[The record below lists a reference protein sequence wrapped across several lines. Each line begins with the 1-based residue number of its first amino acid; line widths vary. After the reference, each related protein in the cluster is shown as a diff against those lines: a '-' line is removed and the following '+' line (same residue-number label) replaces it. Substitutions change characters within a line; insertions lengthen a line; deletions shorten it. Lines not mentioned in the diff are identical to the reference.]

1 MSASLQT
8 HDAHTF
14 AMIARLDSLTTLNPS
29 ADDLRTRATFWRKY
43 ADGLVDDGRAYVAE
57 HVRHQC
63 DAMDRTADR
72 MENPEPVA
80 TLITTRAPETT
91 LEQAAEQAAR
101 TIATVTTKPPRKAR
115 ATTPELSAFA
125 FWRAADQARRNAG
138 AKWYL
143 DPDTFLVTLPTKL
156 CGHTTERGTRIKWR
170 RDQRFPAA
178 KYWPGGQL
186 PNGITPAVNVNST
199 WDHEAALT
207 RVEQAR
213 VDQICQDR
221 IFYARRDAP
230 LAIDNLSRQ
239 ETGMDKI
246 PLHMRKHAQ
255 ATLNEY
261 QAKAIGLSS
270 I

>member
-1 MSASLQT
+1 MSASIQT

-101 TIATVTTKPPRKAR
+101 AIATVT
-115 ATTPELSAFA
+115 
-125 FWRAADQARRNAG
+125 
-138 AKWYL
+138 
-143 DPDTFLVTLPTKL
+143 
-156 CGHTTERGTRIKWR
+156 H
-170 RDQRFPAA
+170 
-178 KYWPGGQL
+178 
-186 PNGITPAVNVNST
+186 
-199 WDHEAALT
+199 
-207 RVEQAR
+207 
-213 VDQICQDR
+213 
-221 IFYARRDAP
+221 
-230 LAIDNLSRQ
+230 
-239 ETGMDKI
+239 
-246 PLHMRKHAQ
+246 
-255 ATLNEY
+255 
-261 QAKAIGLSS
+261 
-270 I
+270 